1 MDCTQLDSLLKIT
14 KKSEA
19 SKENKDKFFTDLSA
33 LLSET
38 GYSAVFEKYLFEGFS
53 FCGARPMFSYLN
65 TLDIS
70 GRFSFVNNIIK
81 GGKYRTNEKFISLQ
95 LLIHLLA
102 HFIVTYPQEK
112 DSIGILIFCIPG
124 KSKTKTGSICNKLP
138 IILDKYFIKELTLNI
153 VFPDLTSILVDQD
166 IKIEFCALFSNAV
179 KEIKDED
186 PSFGNAILS
195 WLSANSQES
204 IPQADIQVTDNVEK
218 AILNT
223 DSIPSDKNLK
233 IIIASLAEALK
244 KLSSF
249 SEYHAS
255 LESKLVESKRRISVL
270 SGDLLCMENSK
281 NKSEKGSEDLKKLT
295 EVLEAENRKMK
306 SECMSLKSSLLDKET
321 LITTLTAE
329 SLKQKSVLSTYSH
342 DKQNSL
348 NEQLNV
354 IARKLTSFY
363 LNYKDSMEMKMTPE
377 LGNNIRSLMGD
388 IFKTLQKS
396 GINAGGND

>member
-124 KSKTKTGSICNKLP
+124 KAKTKTGSICNKLP
-138 IILDKYFIKELTLNI
+138 IILDKYFIKELPLNI
-153 VFPDLTSILVDQD
+153 VFPDITSILVDHD
-166 IKIEFCALFSNAV
+166 IKIEFCALFSKAV

-204 IPQADIQVTDNVEK
+204 IPQADTQVTDNVEREN
-218 AILNT
+218 LNT
-223 DSIPSDKNLK
+223 
-233 IIIASLAEALK
+233 IIVALAESIK

-255 LESKLVESKRRISVL
+255 LESKLTEYKKQISIL
-270 SGDLLCMENSK
+270 SNKLSYMKNSK
-281 NKSEKGSEDLKKLT
+281 KKSEKGSEDLKKS
-295 EVLEAENRKMK
+295 LEAMVVENRQMK
-306 SECMSLKSSLLDKET
+306 SECMSLKSSLLDKEN
-321 LITTLTAE
+321 LITTLTTE

-348 NEQLNV
+348 NEQLNA
-354 IARKLTSFY
+354 IASKLTSFY
-363 LNYKDSMEMKMTPE
+363 LNYKDSMEMEMTLE

-396 GINAGGND
+396 GINAGG